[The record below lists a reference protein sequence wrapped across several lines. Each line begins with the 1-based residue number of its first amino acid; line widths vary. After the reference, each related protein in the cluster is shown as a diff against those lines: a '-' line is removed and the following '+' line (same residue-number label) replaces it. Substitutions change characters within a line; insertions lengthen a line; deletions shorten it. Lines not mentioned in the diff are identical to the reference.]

1 MAPKIEIIGLKGI
14 PLINPGDNI
23 SQIIFENLKNNEINL
38 KNNWIIFKD
47 DKDLNR
53 LNMNLKSN

>member
-1 MAPKIEIIGLKGI
+1 MYSSNIKIL
-14 PLINPGDNI
+14 NI
-23 SQIIFENLKNNEINL
+23 LEKLSECNEINL